1 LRVVV
6 EERNMIGLWANV
18 AVPGNVRLRKD
29 ELRGQNEVIMRWNRR
44 KEVEEEL
51 EEGEVVNRTFSHL
64 NGSGNYEKV
73 VELYFV
79 RLFIKFGTSI
89 RN

>member
-1 LRVVV
+1 
-6 EERNMIGLWANV
+6 
-18 AVPGNVRLRKD
+18 
-29 ELRGQNEVIMRWNRR
+29 MRWNRR